1 MSPTT
6 TSFVGVRRATR
17 LRESE
22 GGWGAG
28 PRGRGDME
36 RIVEGFFLVPFVVVD
51 IRGGGGEVEP
61 FVEFGGE
68 GGKYVSDSG

>member
-1 MSPTT
+1 
-6 TSFVGVRRATR
+6 
-17 LRESE
+17 
-22 GGWGAG
+22 
-28 PRGRGDME
+28 ME